1 MLKTNADLAPF
12 SLAEARH
19 LVKDLFEPSPTI
31 YWTDFLVS
39 ITVGY
44 SCFAVTRRV
53 LPAMIVEQEYPFHL
67 IALFVALFLIHCLA
81 LYRAALFIHELV
93 HLKGNSFGAF
103 RIGWNLL
110 CGIPF
115 LMPSFLYYTHLDHHR
130 RKHYGTEHDGEYLPL
145 GSQRPWAIA
154 WYLSQSFIIPALAV
168 VRFLVL
174 TPLSWISPRFR
185 TWIQRHASS
194 MVMDPSY
201 VRPLPTAEVLRIW
214 RIQEAA
220 CFLVC
225 LVVAIR
231 LIRGDMPLGFLPHV
245 YVTGVIIIFLNSIR
259 TLGAHRFTNDGGEM
273 TFTEQLVDSVN
284 YPSRPVLTGLWAPVG
299 LRFHALHHLFPSM
312 PYHNLAEAHRRLME
326 ALPADSPYR
335 LTEGLSLVDSL
346 KELLRRS
353 RSSSPAV
360 KTSLANAAAGDLAVR
375 S

>member
-1 MLKTNADLAPF
+1 MLKLHGDQAPF
-12 SLAEARH
+12 SLAQSRH
-19 LVKDLFEPSPTI
+19 LVKDLFEPNPVI
-31 YWTDFLVS
+31 YWTDFLASLV
-39 ITVGY
+39 VGY
-44 SCFAVTRRV
+44 TCFAVTRRV
-53 LPAMIVEQEYPFHL
+53 LPPMIMDQGYPAGL
-67 IALFVALFLIHCLA
+67 VLLFVVLFLIHCLA

-93 HLKGNSFGAF
+93 HLKGNEFRSF

-145 GSQRPWAIA
+145 GTRRPWAIA

-168 VRFLVL
+168 IRFLVL
-174 TPLSWISPRFR
+174 TPLSWVSPRFR
-185 TWIQRHASS
+185 AWVQRHASS

-201 VRPLPTAEVLRIW
+201 VRPLPTADAMRIW
-214 RIQEAA
+214 RLQEAA

-231 LIRGDMPLGFLPHV
+231 LYRGDMPIGFLPHV
-245 YVTGVIIIFLNSIR
+245 YVTGVIIIFLNSVR

-284 YPSRPVLTGLWAPVG
+284 YPRRPILTGLWAPVG

-312 PYHNLAEAHRRLME
+312 PYHNLAEAHRRLMAE
-326 ALPADSPYR
+326 LPADSPYR
-335 LTEGLSLVDSL
+335 LTEGVSLLDSL
-346 KELLRRS
+346 KQLLDRS
-353 RSSSPAV
+353 RSNSAV
-360 KTSLANAAAGDLAVR
+360 QPQLATAANADMAVH

>member
-1 MLKTNADLAPF
+1 MLKTNADSASF

-19 LVKDLFEPSPTI
+19 LVKDLFEPSSTI

-168 VRFLVL
+168 LRFLVL

-185 TWIQRHASS
+185 FWIQRHASS

-214 RIQEAA
+214 RMQEAA

-245 YVTGVIIIFLNSIR
+245 YATGVIIIFLNSIR

-284 YPSRPVLTGLWAPVG
+284 YPNRPFLTGLWAPVG

-335 LTEGLSLVDSL
+335 LTEGFSLVDSI
-346 KELLRRS
+346 KQLLRRS
-353 RSSSPAV
+353 RDSSAV
-360 KTSLANAAAGDLAVR
+360 QPDLVNAGNQNLAVR